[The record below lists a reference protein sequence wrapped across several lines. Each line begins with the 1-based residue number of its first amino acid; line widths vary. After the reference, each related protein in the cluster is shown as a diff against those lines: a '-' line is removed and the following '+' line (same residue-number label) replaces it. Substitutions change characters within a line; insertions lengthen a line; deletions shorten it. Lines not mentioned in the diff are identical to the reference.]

1 MLAESPGTLAW
12 DNIGNGNAG
21 VFKSDILDNSV
32 NINIDNRRNRK
43 GGGGTARPS
52 RQPADSAPAPMPVA
66 SASQPVGKSVP
77 CQVANQGATCGVRA
91 AYNDQIA
98 YQGGST
104 CVGMGGKDSPAGLF
118 ESCNYEGA

>member
-21 VFKSDILDNSV
+21 VFKSDTVANSV
-32 NINIDNRRNRK
+32 NINIDNRRNSK
-43 GGGGTARPS
+43 GGGGTAP
-52 RQPADSAPAPMPVA
+52 
-66 SASQPVGKSVP
+66 SASRPAGKSVP